1 MEIIRGNK
9 VSYFRGN
16 YSFLNLAK
24 LVKEHKS
31 ADTIQGSKYLRKY
44 GIRMI
49 KCIMNFGK
57 NLELSTIVIPNYF
70 LSNFKFDT
78 CL

>member
-31 ADTIQGSKYLRKY
+31 AETIQESRLFAE
-44 GIRMI
+44 IRYQDDKMHHEFW
-49 KCIMNFGK
+49 KKFGK
-57 NLELSTIVIPNYF
+57 
-70 LSNFKFDT
+70 FDQSDT
-78 CL
+78 KLLFEQF